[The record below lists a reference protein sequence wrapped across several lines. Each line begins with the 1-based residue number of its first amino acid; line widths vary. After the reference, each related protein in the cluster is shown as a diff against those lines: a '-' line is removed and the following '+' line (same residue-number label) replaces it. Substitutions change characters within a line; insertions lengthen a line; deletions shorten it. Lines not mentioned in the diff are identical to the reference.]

1 MARLIKNIAL
11 VYQFAMQLFPG
22 HLLLLSAQTARV
34 LREDRL
40 LLRKERKAFVM
51 KDTKTTILSNCIFN
65 NDIMSLL

>member
-11 VYQFAMQLFPG
+11 VYQYAMQLFLR
-22 HLLLLSAQTARV
+22 HLLLFSVQTARI

-40 LLRKERKAFVM
+40 LLHKGRKAFVM